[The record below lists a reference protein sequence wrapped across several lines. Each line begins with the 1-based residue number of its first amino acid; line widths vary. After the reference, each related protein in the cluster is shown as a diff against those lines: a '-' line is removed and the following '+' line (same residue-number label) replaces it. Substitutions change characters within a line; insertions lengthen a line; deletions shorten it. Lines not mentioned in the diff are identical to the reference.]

1 VKIKITG
8 GVFIMARKKG
18 SLDYPREMK
27 LEAMRMVE
35 EGKSQREITKA
46 LGIRDPLRVQNWLWR
61 YRREGVAAFS
71 KAKGRPPKVESEQRE
86 LERLRME
93 VALLKK
99 YRAELQELLL
109 VRRNIEPSII
119 TDKSLW

>member
-1 VKIKITG
+1 
-8 GVFIMARKKG
+8 MARKKG

-27 LEAMRMVE
+27 LEAMRLVE
-35 EGKSQREITKA
+35 EGKSQREITKR

-71 KAKGRPPKVESEQRE
+71 KVKGRPPKVESEQKE

-109 VRRNIEPSII
+109 VRRNIEPSIT

>member
-1 VKIKITG
+1 
-8 GVFIMARKKG
+8 MARKKG
-18 SLDYPREMK
+18 SLDYPRELK
-27 LEAMRMVE
+27 LEAIRMFE
-35 EGKSQREITKA
+35 EGGKTQREITKL
-46 LGIRDPLRVQNWLWR
+46 LGIRDPLRIQNWLWR

-71 KAKGRPPKVESEQRE
+71 KAKGRPPKVENEHQE

-109 VRRNIEPSII
+109 AKRNIEPFTS
-119 TDKSLW
+119 TEKSLW